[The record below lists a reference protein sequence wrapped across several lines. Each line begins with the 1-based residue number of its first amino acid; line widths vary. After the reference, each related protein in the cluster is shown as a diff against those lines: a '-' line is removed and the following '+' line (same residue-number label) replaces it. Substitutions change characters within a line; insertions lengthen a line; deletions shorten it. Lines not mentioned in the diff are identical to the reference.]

1 MKKFCLICMA
11 LSGLLSHVYGQ
22 KKYQLVQD
30 SLSPM
35 LQLVEYTIPT
45 TSARI
50 ADYDIQITVKKNTS
64 KPESAVDVHMVFAST
79 VDIESVFTVELDV
92 KPACTAPCN
101 MPFVSSSFL
110 SSKAINKQAGTI
122 DFTIGSL
129 LPGKSYS
136 LRSLVFGLDGAPCS
150 GSEISTVPF
159 QTEAASA
166 SVPAK
171 MLLVINDEWK
181 NSEALQTAFAQYE
194 TDVKKSDP
202 LITIEKYYISNA
214 NTEKLALYEYIRRQY
229 QDNNLTHLFFIG
241 ANAAITGYNYRLDQQ
256 GKIAATHASH
266 TFTYY
271 TLPLYS
277 TYNYDPADDSFK
289 AYRYQDLCFRPSQ
302 EVRLPVFQQQNSTI
316 SMGMIIPD
324 KGFSTDKKTNYILD
338 YFTKLHKFRNKEISF
353 KKNVLVSDGFATEQ
367 GVINLAQAD
376 GAWKTATALKV
387 SHPKDPDF
395 SGNDPVWKDD
405 FLTKLETESYEI
417 FTCNVHGSANYHSFG
432 IYNKDVDNLGKL
444 NTQLINLSSCNVGAY
459 TGSNYLAGQYLAKG
473 NVLNVHA
480 YSDLLISITAT
491 GESALEQ
498 QFKSEGVFTLMKKGF
513 NVSDAFRFAQSYNE
527 SDVILGDP
535 LVTFQREII
544 STPLPVSLQ
553 NFTVQK
559 QENVAKLVWTTTSE
573 TNSDRFEIERSN
585 DTKNWNKIAVIL
597 AGKNSSGVSRYSYT
611 DDQTFMG
618 QNLYRLKMID
628 QDETFSYSQI
638 RNLSFDSNGITYLY
652 PNPVSDKFYI
662 SANETAKVKS
672 IQIINALGQDIL
684 YKSEVSMDGISVDN
698 LIPGSYT
705 VLLKGHNGIV
715 KSKKIMVAR

>member
-1 MKKFCLICMA
+1 MKKFCLLYLA
-11 LSGLLSHVYGQ
+11 FSGLLFHVYGQ

-30 SLSPM
+30 SLSPV
-35 LQLVEYTIPT
+35 LQLVEYNIPT

-50 ADYDIQITVKKNTS
+50 ADYDIQVTVKKNGS
-64 KPESAVDVHMVFAST
+64 KPESAVDVHMVFAPT
-79 VDIESVFTVELDV
+79 VDIESVFTVELDI
-92 KPACTAPCN
+92 KPACTAPCSA
-101 MPFVSSSFL
+101 PYVSSSFL
-110 SSKAINKQAGTI
+110 STKAINKQARTI

-129 LPGKSYS
+129 LPGKGYS

-150 GSEISTVPF
+150 GSEISTVTF
-159 QTEAASA
+159 QTEAAPAPKS
-166 SVPAK
+166 AK

-181 NSEALQTAFAQYE
+181 NPESLQTAFAQYE
-194 TDVKKSDP
+194 SDVKKSNP
-202 LITIEKYYISNA
+202 LITIEKYYISNT
-214 NTEKLALYEYIRRQY
+214 NQEKLALYEYVRKQY

-241 ANAAITGYNYRLDQQ
+241 ENAAITGYNYRLDQQ

-277 TYNYDPADDSFK
+277 SYNYDPADDSFK
-289 AYRYQDLCFRPSQ
+289 ASRYQDLCFMPSQ

-324 KGFSTDKKTNYILD
+324 KGFSADKKSNYILD
-338 YFTKLHKFRNKEISF
+338 YFIKLHKFRNKEISF
-353 KKNVLVSDGFATEQ
+353 KKNVLVSDGFTTEQ
-367 GVINLAQAD
+367 GVLNLAQTS
-376 GAWKTATALKV
+376 GAWNTATALKV
-387 SHPKDPDF
+387 SHPKDPDY
-395 SGNDPVWKDD
+395 SGNDPVWKED
-405 FLTKLETESYEI
+405 FLTKLGTESYEI

-432 IYNKDVDNLGKL
+432 IYNKDVDNLGTL

-480 YSDLLISITAT
+480 YSDLLISITVN

-535 LVTFQREII
+535 LVTFQAET
-544 STPLPVSLQ
+544 SPLPVSLQ

-559 QENVAKLVWTTTSE
+559 QEGASKLIWTTTSE

-585 DTKNWNKIAVIL
+585 DSKIWNKIAVIL
-597 AGKNSSGVSRYSYT
+597 AGKNSSAVSHYSFT
-611 DDQTFMG
+611 DDQPFMG

-638 RNLSFDSNGITYLY
+638 HNLSFDSNGKTYIY
-652 PNPVSDKFYI
+652 PNPVSEKFYI
-662 SANETAKVKS
+662 SATELGKVKS
-672 IQIINALGQDIL
+672 IYIFNALGQNVL
-684 YKSEVSMDGISVDN
+684 YKSEIPMDGISIN
-698 LIPGSYT
+698 QLIPGLYT
-705 VLLKGHNGIV
+705 VLLKEHNGIV
-715 KSKKIMVAR
+715 QTKKIMVAR